1 MGKNAF
7 RLALPE
13 HYQLHPVINVSKMRK
28 YFGARMVPAAI
39 ELEAGEQHYEVEKL
53 LTHRDTTRSREYLV
67 RWSGY
72 DESEDLFVPE

>member
-1 MGKNAF
+1 
-7 RLALPE
+7 
-13 HYQLHPVINVSKMRK
+13 MRK

-39 ELEAGEQHYEVEKL
+39 ELDVGEQHYEVEKL

-72 DESEDLFVPE
+72 DESEDIFVPESELAEFAPEVLQAYKTKAGL